1 MRGGRIAL
9 VRVQVS
15 DAAWDLR
22 WEERGGKG

>member
-9 VRVQVS
+9 VQVQVS
-15 DAAWDLR
+15 DAGWDLR